1 MSDTPPKER
10 PSLDA
15 IMVAK
20 AVDNDWIMRGF
31 KLGIGFWLA
40 GIVAIVLL
48 FFAFAA
54 IVGQPTAP

>member
-1 MSDTPPKER
+1 
-10 PSLDA
+10 
-15 IMVAK
+15 MVAK